1 MKKFAVAILGFATA
15 LAIAPGALAD
25 PIKGS
30 VAIAGI
36 DDVSFNSTSTPAAR
50 TGSARSTASG
60 VSLNGAASD
69 EKLNGNNYANA
80 NGKQFVDL
88 TKGFGS
94 PVAPAIDGPIQETI
108 VHGVLTSSTQNGRS
122 AAMGLFGS
130 HLGSFRHHG
139 GSGEINSVAA
149 PEPSSLLLLGTGFLG
164 LALVAFWKGRSSRPV
179 GNQ

>member
-1 MKKFAVAILGFATA
+1 MKKFAVVLLGFATA

-36 DDVSFNSTSTPAAR
+36 DDVSFKAT
-50 TGSARSTASG
+50 
-60 VSLNGAASD
+60 GAAGDLKS
-69 EKLNGNNYANA
+69 NGYNYANA
-80 NGKQFVDL
+80 NGKQIVDL

-94 PVAPAIDGPIQETI
+94 PIALTIDGPIEETI
-108 VHGVLTSSTQNGRS
+108 VHGVLTASGPEMFSQNAHS
-122 AAMGLFGS
+122 PAMGLFGL
-130 HLGSFRHHG
+130 HLGASHRRG
-139 GSGEINSVAA
+139 GGEIISVAA

-179 GNQ
+179 GNR